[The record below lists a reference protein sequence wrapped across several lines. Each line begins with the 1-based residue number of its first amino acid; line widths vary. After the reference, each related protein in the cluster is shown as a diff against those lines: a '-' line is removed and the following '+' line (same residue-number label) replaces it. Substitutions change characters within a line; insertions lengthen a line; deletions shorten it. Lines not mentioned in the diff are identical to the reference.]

1 MLTANDLEF
10 VILAAGKSTRNY
22 PHSKGIPHKSL
33 IPLGSRKVIDHIISE
48 MISCG
53 AKHITIVCSDD
64 KAKEAFEL
72 CFTKEKKIEDKFRKN
87 GNIIGLELL
96 QSVYVP
102 DDVEIKYVIQHE
114 PKGLGHAIGLANKV
128 ACGRHLVVRMPDDVV
143 IPNHCAT
150 DLELRKSVVRRC
162 VEKYIADGKGG
173 NMFITRHVGDPSRW
187 GIIDDG
193 VFKEKPKESKSDEAF
208 HTLAIFDAKVAK
220 RLEQVA
226 DAVDT
231 VGTVEYELWCGEG
244 KEIHFD
250 KYLNDEVQKD
260 PEVMA
265 IRTFPIA
272 DTDTYLDCGTIQGYE
287 QALLYTLLKESVF
300 KDRNKE
306 IAKVLLIDCLL
317 EDGNVGRQ
325 SLGEMAEQRMGSG
338 K

>member
-1 MLTANDLEF
+1 MLTTNDLEF

-48 MISCG
+48 IISAG
-53 AKHITIVCSDD
+53 AKHITIVCSDE

-72 CFTKEKKIEDKFRKN
+72 CFTKEKKIEDKFKKN

-102 DDVEIKYVIQHE
+102 DDVEIKYVIQKE

-128 ACGRHLVVRMPDDVV
+128 AGNRHLVVRIPDDIV
-143 IPNHCAT
+143 IPNHYAPLT
-150 DLELRKSVVRRC
+150 ELRKPVVRRC
-162 VEKYIADGKGG
+162 IEKYIADGIGG
-173 NMFITRHVGDPSRW
+173 NMFITRHVDNPSRW

-193 VFKEKPKESKSDEAF
+193 IFKEKPETSKSNEAF

-220 RLEQVA
+220 RLEEVA
-226 DAVDT
+226 TAIDT
-231 VGTVEYELWCGEG
+231 EGTKEYDLWTKEG

-250 KYLNDEVQKD
+250 KYLNEEVQKD
-260 PEVMA
+260 PAKMA

-272 DTDTYLDCGTIQGYE
+272 NTDTYLDCGTLQGYE
-287 QALLYTLLKESVF
+287 TALLYTLLKESVF
-300 KDRNKE
+300 KEQNKE
-306 IAKVLLIDCLL
+306 TAQKLLIDCII
-317 EDGNVGRQ
+317 ED
-325 SLGEMAEQRMGSG
+325 EEQQEL
-338 K
+338 KK